1 VREDDQVTADAP
13 TILATS
19 AGYQRGAYGSFDLRP
34 GKIHRFAAELAGNS
48 SAPRI
53 CVLTQAMGDPPNLIG
68 AHYAAFAGT
77 EFTMSHLQL
86 FPMPNLADIR
96 GHLLSQDV
104 IWVDGGSVANLCA
117 VWRVHGL
124 DEILY
129 EAWQSGVV
137 LSGGSAGSICWHQG
151 GSTDS
156 YGLELRGF
164 TDGLGWLPYS
174 NGVHYDAE
182 VQRRPKMH
190 ELIANG
196 TLGDGYATDEGAG
209 LLYRGTEL
217 VEAVAD
223 REGPLGYE
231 VKRAAD
237 GSVTETPLPTRVLT
251 YDA

>member
-1 VREDDQVTADAP
+1 MTADVP

-19 AGYQRGAYGSFDLRP
+19 ASFERGPHGIFSHRP
-34 GKIHRFAAELAGNS
+34 GRIHRFAAELSGNRA
-48 SAPRI
+48 APRI
-53 CVLTQAMGDPPNLIG
+53 CVLAQATGDPESRIG

-86 FPMPNLADIR
+86 FPMPNVVDI
-96 GHLLSQDV
+96 GAHLLKQDV

-117 VWRVHGL
+117 VWRAHGV

-129 EAWQSGVV
+129 EAWQAGVV
-137 LSGGSAGSICWHQG
+137 LSGVSAGSICWHRG

-182 VQRRPKMH
+182 RQRRPKMH
-190 ELIANG
+190 ELIADG
-196 TLGDGYATDEGAG
+196 TLGDGYATDDGAG

-217 VEAVAD
+217 AEVVAD
-223 REGPLGYE
+223 RDGPLGYRLE
-231 VKRAAD
+231 RAAD
-237 GSVTETPLPTRVLT
+237 GSVAETPLPTRVLT